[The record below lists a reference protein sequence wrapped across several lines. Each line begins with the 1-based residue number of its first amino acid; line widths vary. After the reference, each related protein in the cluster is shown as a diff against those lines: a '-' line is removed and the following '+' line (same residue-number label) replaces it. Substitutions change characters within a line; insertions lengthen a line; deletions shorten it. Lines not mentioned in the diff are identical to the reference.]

1 MKLSGES
8 DTKSKKLSFFRK
20 GGKGVFAQT
29 RNRLTL
35 FYSIILTLFLSVF
48 VGLALLVFYFVIT
61 NEQEQTLRILSDREV
76 DMAERALDGSRGA
89 WKEQQRRMLAENQV
103 FYYVIEN
110 DGDLTINKDNNEDL
124 RDRYLSL
131 VDEWVTDEVEVNR
144 TTVEISENDPLY
156 EDYQNT
162 DMDLLVLARPVKD
175 EGERVAMLYM
185 AIDNSFY
192 SSIIKWIMIIF
203 IGFALVFAV
212 IGVVLSHWMSKRALK
227 PVELAYN
234 LQREFVSNA
243 SHELR
248 TPLSVI
254 LSAVEALGMEADKD
268 NPFTM
273 KVLETLKHEVK
284 RMSSLISELL
294 ALARSDSEQ
303 AAVELKKELF
313 DIRPIAEQMIESFS
327 KLGSEKQINLRLV
340 APERVLVFGDRDKL
354 AQLMYIFTDN
364 AIKYTPA
371 GGQVEIA
378 LEKQSNKKLEEF
390 VLSVTD
396 SGIGILPE
404 DQLKIFERFYRADK
418 VRSRKEGG
426 FGLGLS
432 IAQMIT
438 AAHEGEIK
446 VASEGGKG
454 SVFSAKIPFAST
466 VSSL

>member
-1 MKLSGES
+1 MKLK
-8 DTKSKKLSFFRK
+8 KSRVFRK
-20 GGKGVFAQT
+20 SEKSMFAQT

-35 FYSIILTLFLSVF
+35 FYSTILTLFLAVF
-48 VGLALLVFYFVIT
+48 VGIALLVFYFVIT

-110 DGDLTINKDNNEDL
+110 DGDLKINKDNNEDL
-124 RDRYLSL
+124 QDHYLSL

-156 EDYQNT
+156 VDYQDT
-162 DMDLLVLARPVKD
+162 DMELLLLARPVKD

-192 SSIIKWIMIIF
+192 SSIIKWIVLIF
-203 IGFALVFAV
+203 VGFALVFAV
-212 IGVVLSHWMSKRALK
+212 IGVVLSHWMSKRALE
-227 PVELAYN
+227 PVEFAYN

-254 LSAVEALGMEADKD
+254 LSAVEALSMEADKD
-268 NPFTM
+268 NPFTA
-273 KVLETLKHEVK
+273 KVLGTLKHEVK

-303 AAVELKKELF
+303 ASVELKKEHF
-313 DIRPIAEQMIESFS
+313 DIRPIAEQVVESFS
-327 KLGSEKQINLRLV
+327 KLGSEKQINLILA
-340 APERVLVFGDRDKL
+340 APERVFVVGDRDKL
-354 AQLMYIFTDN
+354 AQLMYILMDN

-371 GGQVEIA
+371 GGQVEMA
-378 LEKQSNKKLEEF
+378 LDKHSNKKLDEF
-390 VLSVTD
+390 VLSVSDT
-396 SGIGILPE
+396 GIGILPE
-404 DQLKIFERFYRADK
+404 DQLKIFERFYRTDK

-432 IAQMIT
+432 IAKMIA

-446 VASEGGKG
+446 VESEGGKG
-454 SVFSAKIPFAST
+454 SIFSAKIPFSPKA
-466 VSSL
+466 SSL